1 MKNKKKI
8 LITAA
13 ISAAVLIAAIT
24 IIIVCSVKDD
34 LPPEDGTQG
43 ELEDGTLDIGENLS
57 PPPITFPD
65 NTMNETDPNIPTDS
79 ESEPESE
86 TVPENETEPEPIPE
100 PDVILK
106 YYSYGNGTCAVIGIE
121 KLDSVY
127 VTIPERSPSGDIVI
141 AIESKAFYN
150 YTSIK
155 AISISSTVMNIEP
168 HAFVGCSSL
177 VYISVS
183 ESNKAFCD
191 LGGILYSKDKS
202 HLILFPSSNP
212 ATEITIPVTVTEISD
227 MAFASSPSLKLIN
240 YEGSLR
246 DWSEIKIGDDNYGL
260 FSAAMTFMGTK

>member
-8 LITAA
+8 LLAAA
-13 ISAAVLIAAIT
+13 ISAVVLFAAVT

-34 LPPEDGTQG
+34 PALPNETQG
-43 ELEDGTLDIGENLS
+43 ELEGGTLDENEHLS

-65 NTMNETDPNIPTDS
+65 NTTDETEANIPTEP

-86 TVPENETEPEPIPE
+86 PAPESETETMPESE
-100 PDVILK
+100 PDVILQ

-121 KLDSVY
+121 KLNGVY
-127 VTIPERSPSGDIVI
+127 VTIPEKSPSGDIVI
-141 AIESKAFYN
+141 AVESKAFYN
-150 YTSIK
+150 NKTVK
-155 AISISSTVMNIEP
+155 AISISSTVMSIEP
-168 HAFVGCSSL
+168 HAFAGCSSL

-183 ESNKAFCD
+183 ENNKAFCD

-212 ATEITIPVTVTEISD
+212 ATEITIPVTVTEIAD
-227 MAFASSPSLKLIN
+227 MAFASSPALKLIN
-240 YEGSLR
+240 YDGALR

-260 FSAAMTFMGTK
+260 FSAAMTFAGTK